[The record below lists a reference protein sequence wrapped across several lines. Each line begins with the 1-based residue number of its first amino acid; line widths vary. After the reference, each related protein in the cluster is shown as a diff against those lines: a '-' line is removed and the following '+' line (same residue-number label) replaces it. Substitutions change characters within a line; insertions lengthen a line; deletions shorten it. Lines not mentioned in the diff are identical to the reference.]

1 MSQPRAVH
9 FGAGN
14 IGRGF
19 IGPVLA
25 ESGYH
30 VVFVDVDKNIIDAL
44 NELDTYKV
52 HIIGDQK
59 RPKHV
64 SSFSGILSHSEDV
77 IRVLADPDTRIITTA
92 VGPNILGKIAPTIG
106 KGLQARR
113 KAGAGPLNV
122 IACENMVRQTTIL
135 SGYIE
140 PHLSSEDKS
149 WVDQHVGFASCSV
162 DRIVPPGEPK
172 RTSLLDVHVE
182 EFYEWVVDEGALR
195 TPIEPKVQGM
205 RLTRDLDAY
214 VERKLFT
221 LNCGHAIAAYI
232 GYINKLQTV
241 DQAIQDP
248 QIRSVVRG
256 AMDEAGA
263 ALIKRHNF
271 DPVTHAEYV
280 DNILKRIA
288 DASLADA
295 VVRVGRQPLRKL
307 SPHDRLLGP
316 ANLARGYGL
325 SVDNLMRGIAAVF
338 LYDFEEDEQS
348 VELQDKVK
356 REGIVKAVAEV
367 TGYQEE
373 SEEHTMI
380 MEAYRELQSKTKL

>member
-1 MSQPRAVH
+1 MSQPRAIH

-19 IGPVLA
+19 IGPLLV

-30 VVFVDVDKNIIDAL
+30 VVFVDVDRNIIDAL
-44 NELDTYKV
+44 NELDSYKV

-59 RPKHV
+59 RPIHV
-64 SSFSGILSHSEDV
+64 SSFSGVLSHSDDV
-77 IRVLADPDTRIITTA
+77 IREFSNPATRIVTTA
-92 VGPNILGKIAPTIG
+92 VGPNILGRIAPTIA

-113 KAGAGPLNV
+113 KADAGPLNV
-122 IACENMVRQTTIL
+122 IACENMVRQTAEL
-135 SGYIE
+135 SRNIF
-140 PHLSSEDKS
+140 PHLSPEEQS
-149 WVDQHVGFASCSV
+149 WVDQHIGFASCSV

-172 RTSLLDVHVE
+172 RQNALDVHVE

-195 TPIEPKVQGM
+195 TALDPKVDGM

-221 LNCGHAIAAYI
+221 LNCGHAIAAYL
-232 GYINKLQTV
+232 GFNKHYTTV
-241 DQAIQDP
+241 DQALQDP
-248 QIRSVVRG
+248 QIRNVVRG

-263 ALIKRHNF
+263 ALVKKHNF
-271 DPVTHAEYV
+271 DPVAHAEYV
-280 DNILKRIA
+280 DNILKRIEEPA
-288 DASLADA
+288 LDDA

-307 SPHDRLLGP
+307 AATDRLLGP
-316 ANLARGYGL
+316 TNLARGYGL
-325 SVDNLMRGIAAVF
+325 PVDNLMRGIAAVF

-356 REGIVKAVAEV
+356 RVGIVKAVAEI
-367 TGYQEE
+367 TGFLEE
-373 SEEHTMI
+373 SEEHAKI
-380 MEAYRELQSKTKL
+380 LDAYRDLQTKEKL